1 MYYLIIAKSGLHPSF
16 PIYQTIYDS
25 PSRDNCKI
33 PQIVKYVL
41 PELIVPEKMSI
52 LQKIQISVISIIK
65 HHPSKLPFGP
75 LNVIQPC

>member
-16 PIYQTIYDS
+16 AIYQTIYDS

-33 PQIVKYVL
+33 PQIAKYVL

-65 HHPSKLPFGP
+65 HHTSKLQFGP
-75 LNVIQPC
+75 LNVTQPC